1 MPITVAADVYAL
13 GVMLFELLTES
24 RLYRATEPRAL
35 EAELL
40 RGDLRKPSD
49 AANDKQRAKALTGD
63 LDAVIGKA
71 LKREPAE
78 RYQSAA
84 ALADDLERY
93 LEDQPVQ
100 AQPDSRAYRL
110 RKFARAQRLAG
121 GRRQREC

>member
-1 MPITVAADVYAL
+1 MK
-13 GVMLFELLTES
+13 
-24 RLYRATEPRAL
+24 PR
-35 EAELL
+35 
-40 RGDLRKPSD
+40 DKP
-49 AANDKQRAKALTGD
+49 RAKALRGD

-84 ALADDLERY
+84 AFADDLERY

-110 RKFARAQRLAG
+110 RKFVKRNALP
-121 GRRQREC
+121 